1 MYNKDELLNNYV
13 WWKKTDT
20 TEYPLWFNLYKILY
34 IFQANLPW
42 QKADFRGCMGQEVVG
57 REFTEENEI
66 IFEDNWY
73 SYIGWITVS
82 TDVMQVYMSA

>member
-20 TEYPLWFNLYKILY
+20 TEYPLYGLICIKFY

-42 QKADFRGCMGQEVVG
+42 QKADQRLYGAGSG
-57 REFTEENEI
+57 GKENLQRR
-66 IFEDNWY
+66 
-73 SYIGWITVS
+73 
-82 TDVMQVYMSA
+82 MR